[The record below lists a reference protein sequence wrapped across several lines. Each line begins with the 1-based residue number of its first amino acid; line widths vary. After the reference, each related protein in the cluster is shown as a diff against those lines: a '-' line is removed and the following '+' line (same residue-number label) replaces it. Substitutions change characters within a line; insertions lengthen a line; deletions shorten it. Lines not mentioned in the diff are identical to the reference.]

1 MLMRTLF
8 EIIEAE
14 NEYIHIPVY
23 ALGGKLG
30 CRACADKR
38 RYDKQAAFLLRAYTM
53 RTV

>member
-23 ALGGKLG
+23 DLGSKLG
-30 CRACADKR
+30 CRVCAEKR
-38 RYDKQAAFLLRAYTM
+38 GYDKQAAFLLWAYTM

>member
-23 ALGGKLG
+23 DLGGKLG
-30 CRACADKR
+30 CHGCAEKRA
-38 RYDKQAAFLLRAYTM
+38 YDKQAALLLRAYTM

>member
-23 ALGGKLG
+23 DLWGKLG
-30 CRACADKR
+30 CRVCAEKR
-38 RYDKQAAFLLRAYTM
+38 GYDKQAAFLLRAYTM